1 MTPEEFRKRG
11 RQVVDWL
18 ADYMERVESLPV
30 LARVEPGEI
39 RARLPKTPPETG
51 EPFDAML
58 RDLDQIVLPG
68 ITHW

>member
-30 LARVEPGEI
+30 LSRVEPGEI
-39 RARLPKTPPETG
+39 RARLPKTAARG
-51 EPFDAML
+51 
-58 RDLDQIVLPG
+58 G
-68 ITHW
+68 